1 MHIFQRGSAKVFSG
15 NGGHSPRK
23 EKWPNPRSQTTRFSP
38 GVPSL
43 QLRQPTANCLIMP
56 ANMDVVSKPSAA
68 AMPICRERITAV
80 HRQDNPPA
88 CVLANHTRLLLSRF
102 LAAHLAVGDEIIFPV
117 PAANGNRAAGTES
130 SSQSLLHRGVIA
142 TVIRRRSVTLPYP
155 EEASGINFSCLRRF
169 VIRASA

>member
-1 MHIFQRGSAKVFSG
+1 MA
-15 NGGHSPRK
+15 HSTFTDDSILSR
-23 EKWPNPRSQTTRFSP
+23 RSLFAARATHGKLP
-38 GVPSL
+38 YN
-43 QLRQPTANCLIMP
+43 A
-56 ANMDVVSKPSAA
+56 ANMNVVSKPAAA
-68 AMPICRERITAV
+68 AMPMCRERITAV

-169 VIRASA
+169 VTRASA